1 MEGEAISASLFSQGL
16 PLPFPIPLSLLL
28 AGAQSPALA
37 SVPTY
42 PHWSVIPKSV
52 MPLAAARAWLLLSL
66 ALSLLPPRLPPS
78 PPGSARATGPFLP
91 SRKTFSRPVSF
102 APQRNDRRA
111 PPAPPSEEG
120 LLWASHRSDRTL
132 VELLFNWNELAASL
146 MVDATALIIK
156 DGAPLVNFRFRF
168 KAWRHYC
175 IADDLVTPY
184 LPRPE

>member
-66 ALSLLPPRLPPS
+66 ALSLLPPRLPP
-78 PPGSARATGPFLP
+78 PPWLRTRHGPFFAVSQDL
-91 SRKTFSRPVSF
+91 FSPRVLRP
-102 APQRNDRRA
+102 
-111 PPAPPSEEG
+111 
-120 LLWASHRSDRTL
+120 
-132 VELLFNWNELAASL
+132 
-146 MVDATALIIK
+146 AT
-156 DGAPLVNFRFRF
+156 
-168 KAWRHYC
+168 
-175 IADDLVTPY
+175 
-184 LPRPE
+184 

>member
-78 PPGSARATGPFLP
+78 PLAPHAPRALFCRLARPFLAPCPSPRNVTTAAPRQQRRRRRDCSGRVIEATGRWSSFSLIGMSSPLP
-91 SRKTFSRPVSF
+91 
-102 APQRNDRRA
+102 
-111 PPAPPSEEG
+111 
-120 LLWASHRSDRTL
+120 
-132 VELLFNWNELAASL
+132 
-146 MVDATALIIK
+146 
-156 DGAPLVNFRFRF
+156 
-168 KAWRHYC
+168 
-175 IADDLVTPY
+175 
-184 LPRPE
+184 